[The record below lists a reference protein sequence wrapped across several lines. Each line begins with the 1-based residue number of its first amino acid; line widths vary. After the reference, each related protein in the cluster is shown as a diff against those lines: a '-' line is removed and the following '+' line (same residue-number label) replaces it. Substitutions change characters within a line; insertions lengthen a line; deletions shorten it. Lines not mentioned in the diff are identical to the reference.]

1 MTQMDNVVNMG
12 ASLADTLVARR
23 TKSGIWNR
31 RTRRYIGHAV
41 AYFFMTACCFV
52 FLIPLVW
59 MISTALKDRGSIWLW
74 PPKWIP
80 DPIEWHNCAD
90 VFNYVPFGIYLRN
103 TLVIAFCNIVGHVW
117 SVTLVAYSFARL
129 RFRGRDFLFIVLLA
143 TLMIPGEVTMI
154 PRFIMFKLFGW
165 YDTYLPLI
173 VPAFTGGPFMIFL
186 VRQYLM
192 TIPYEL
198 DEAATIDGCS
208 RLQILYKILFPI
220 IKPPVTL
227 IIVWTFIGSWNDLMG
242 PVIYLTTQSKY
253 TLAIGLTTFYGQ
265 QPHSTLWNLLMAAS
279 VMSVIPL
286 LVIYYFAQDY
296 LIGGI
301 ASVGLKG

>member
-1 MTQMDNVVNMG
+1 MTQADNLAKLDGALAAPMVV
-12 ASLADTLVARR
+12 RR
-23 TKSGIWNR
+23 PKATFWGR
-31 RTRRYIGHAV
+31 RTRRLIGHSL
-41 AYFFMTACCFV
+41 AYLFMTACSIV
-52 FLIPLVW
+52 FLIPLFW

-74 PPKWIP
+74 PPRWIP
-80 DPIEWHNCAD
+80 DPIEWHNFAD
-90 VFNYVPFGIYLRN
+90 VFKYVPFGTYLRN
-103 TLVIAFCNIVGHVW
+103 TLVIAFVNIVGHVW

-165 YDTYLPLI
+165 YDTYLPLT
-173 VPAFTGGPFMIFL
+173 VPAFTGGPFMVFL

-208 RLQILYKILFPI
+208 RLQILYRILFPI
-220 IKPPVTL
+220 IKPPITL
-227 IIVWTFIGSWNDLMG
+227 IVVWTFMGSWNDLIG

-265 QPHSTLWNLLMAAS
+265 QPHSTMWNLLMAGA

-286 LVIYYFAQDY
+286 IVIYYFAQDY